1 MPNVNCNGCGKEFYI
16 AQSVFARS
24 KTKKFYCS
32 RECQKTSN
40 RIEKTCVRCGKKFE
54 VVKSKSRYKYC
65 SRECY
70 FGEQSVEIC
79 RACGKT
85 FRVWNSNKGK
95 IRYCSKECRDGDS
108 TREKI
113 RQCMLKNPTAT
124 RRDVS
129 VDLGISYDA
138 VQLSSMIYDIDIP
151 YSCDSFLEG
160 KINSML
166 SDLGIR
172 FSRNDRTMI
181 APQELDFLIREKG
194 LAIETNDIHT
204 HNSTINSFGGI
215 PKHRNYHRDKTL
227 AAQQAGIQLLHVWE
241 WQVTNPIKFEIVK
254 SMVAAKLGI
263 VDRVLR
269 ASKCDVVDI
278 STKEAKAFVERCH
291 IQGYEASREAKALV
305 HDGSVVAVMCFRG
318 DELTRFCSELGTRIH
333 GGFSKLMKAFGKS
346 CITTFSFNDYSDGGV
361 YERMGFKRTSDVD
374 PRYWWVRGDDVLTRR
389 SCQKKLIS
397 ARWPEYYNYQDK
409 ADNRTEKE
417 LMEGLG
423 YVQMYDSGKVKWE
436 LSII

>member
-1 MPNVNCNGCGKEFYI
+1 MEQTSIERYGVSHKAKLEETQEKKRKTNRERYGADTP
-16 AQSVFARS
+16 AQSPEVAEKMRSYFSEHPEVIERAAAKRRETLSKRGVDNPAQLPEAR
-24 KTKKFYCS
+24 KK
-32 RECQKTSN
+32 
-40 RIEKTCVRCGKKFE
+40 
-54 VVKSKSRYKYC
+54 
-65 SRECY
+65 
-70 FGEQSVEIC
+70 
-79 RACGKT
+79 
-85 FRVWNSNKGK
+85 
-95 IRYCSKECRDGDS
+95 
-108 TREKI
+108 
-113 RQCMLKNPTAT
+113 L
-124 RRDVS
+124 RDVRKRDTEETKRKRS
-129 VDLGISYDA
+129 SSLSRSCSLPETKEKRAKTNYERYGYEFPAFQDPERFGPIHEKAMHSSGSRLEDSMSDF
-138 VQLSSMIYDIDIP
+138 LSSIGVEHGRNVYGVID
-151 YSCDSFLEG
+151 G
-160 KINSML
+160 
-166 SDLGIR
+166 G
-172 FSRNDRTMI
+172 
-181 APQELDFLIREKG
+181 ELDIYVEEKNF
-194 LAIETNDIHT
+194 AIELNGTAW
-204 HNSTINSFGGI
+204 HNSTSSPKGR